1 MKIQRTI
8 LVFLTVVFAT
18 MFFSN
23 ILFASPVWYQNIGLV
38 KTNMNE
44 TEVRRILGA
53 PHKIRGNTWYYQQDG
68 PSVERKVGGYVAEG
82 VIVQTVPKLLV
93 KIAPY
98 KAGPILGF
106 FSSLIAN
113 AGPSASSALHGDNE
127 RYLVNVIF
135 DDDRLVSNVKYSG
148 SGTKNT
154 TKYTRSGTAKNTNN
168 FMYPGKED
176 SVELAEVKKNAKVYK
191 KIQNSSV
198 TDRPKGGAPYYS
210 INGLVHKPDCKTIME
225 IEKNKMDRTAT
236 LSEALEKGS
245 EACPECCGDEPIVKL
260 VNRHHVT
267 SIDVANEAVDSHDV
281 YVVDG
286 IIHFDKRCPHLI
298 DTEYV
303 TILES
308 NLKGD
313 KIPHFCETKD
323 IW

>member
-1 MKIQRTI
+1 MKTHRII
-8 LVFLTVVFAT
+8 LVFLAVVVLIS
-18 MFFSN
+18 FSDSN
-23 ILFASPVWYQNIGLV
+23 LFAQPKFITNIGSV
-38 KTNMNE
+38 KTSMSKS
-44 TEVRRILGA
+44 EVKRILGT
-53 PHKIRGNTWYYQQDG
+53 PYTIDRNVWRYQSNSSSGGNDVLNYLVKG
-68 PSVERKVGGYVAEG
+68 VIKKGLEEVAGRAMAGGGVSALNRAIAPSVPGVASG
-82 VIVQTVPKLLV
+82 T
-93 KIAPY
+93 
-98 KAGPILGF
+98 
-106 FSSLIAN
+106 SSLLTSGN
-113 AGPSASSALHGDNE
+113 NYSAKIVFNNDSLVEEVWQNGRKKITSSQITPYA
-127 RYLVNVIF
+127 Y
-135 DDDRLVSNVKYSG
+135 
-148 SGTKNT
+148 
-154 TKYTRSGTAKNTNN
+154 
-168 FMYPGKED
+168 ED
-176 SVELAEVKKNAKVYK
+176 SRVSDEMKKTMKNAPVYSSIVHNPVVEK
-191 KIQNSSV
+191 SVNS
-198 TDRPKGGAPYYS
+198 APYYS